1 MSGLSVV
8 SLVLQVTAVVATV
21 AGAKSLAC
29 RSHVYG
35 YPKSLWVALTLW
47 FLSACLRTPAAGW
60 MSHLLGRVPIPVW
73 IGLVAMGVSLVMT
86 GLAIRA
92 AGHSPSVSDRN
103 VGRSEPALIHREHG
117 VGTGDSGAALQ

>member
-8 SLVLQVTAVVATV
+8 SLVLQVTAVVAAV

-29 RSHVYG
+29 RSHVDG
-35 YPKSLWVALTLW
+35 YPRSLWVALTLW
-47 FLSACLRTPAAGW
+47 VVIACLRTPAAGW

-73 IGLVAMGVSLVMT
+73 IGLVAMGVFLVMT

-92 AGHSPSVSDRN
+92 AGHSPIVSDRN
-103 VGRSEPALIHREHG
+103 VGRSKPTLIHREPG
-117 VGTGDSGAALQ
+117 VETGDSGAALR